1 MLFDT
6 HCHLNIL
13 IKEVFDRSLTLDE
26 IDAAKEFIDQ
36 ANQYEVKYILN
47 VGTSLIESHNCIVL
61 AKKYTHNFAAIGIHP
76 NDLTNDWKNDLK
88 EIEKLLKQ
96 KKEHKIVAIG
106 ECGFDMHYPNYNLQ
120 RQSDAFH
127 KQIEFALEYDCAL
140 VVHTRDAREETARAL
155 EQYKGQLT
163 RTVIHC
169 FSENNDFAQFCLEMG
184 FKLGIGGTLTYP
196 KNNFLRD
203 IFATIPL
210 EAIVLE
216 TDAPYLPPQ
225 PFRGKKNYPHH
236 IKLIAEYLASL
247 RTVSFET
254 ISKQTTQNAFKLF
267 KLDQFIAE

>member
-13 IKEVFDRSLTLDE
+13 VKETFDRLLTEQE
-26 IDAAKEFIDQ
+26 INNAHEYIEQ
-36 ANQYEVKYILN
+36 AQQYNVTHILN
-47 VGTSLIESHNCIVL
+47 VATSLIESYNCIAL
-61 AKKYTHNFAAIGIHP
+61 AKKYPHNYAAVGIHP
-76 NDLTNDWKNDLK
+76 NDLTSDWQKDIKELKKLLELKND
-88 EIEKLLKQ
+88 
-96 KKEHKIVAIG
+96 HKIVAIG
-106 ECGFDMHYPNYNLQ
+106 ECGFDMHYPDYNLQ

-127 KQIEFALEYDCAL
+127 AQIELALEYDCAL

-169 FSENNDFAQFCLEMG
+169 FSENFDFAQFCLEMG
-184 FKLGIGGTLTYP
+184 FKMGIGGTLTYP
-196 KNNFLRD
+196 KNSLLRD

-210 EAIVLE
+210 ESIVLE

-236 IKLIAEYLASL
+236 IKLIAEYLAAL
-247 RTVSFET
+247 RSAPFES
-254 ISKQTTQNAFKLF
+254 ISEQTTQNACNLF
-267 KLDQFIAE
+267 KLECLLR